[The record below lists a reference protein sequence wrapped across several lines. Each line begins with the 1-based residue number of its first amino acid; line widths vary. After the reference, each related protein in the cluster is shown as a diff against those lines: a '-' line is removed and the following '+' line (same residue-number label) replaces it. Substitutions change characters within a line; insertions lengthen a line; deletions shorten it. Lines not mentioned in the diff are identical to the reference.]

1 MLNATE
7 FGELLELIYTAA
19 ETPEVWGE
27 FLDRS
32 AIFIGARSCNLM
44 LFDRDDLQLSLAVTA
59 QIDPKLAVEMREWGA
74 RDIWIQNSM
83 NTSGWNRPGL
93 VIASQEV
100 VADDVVL
107 KSEYY
112 NEYLIK
118 IGISQTVACLLF
130 SDPHTASTLNYYYSP
145 AAGLRTPE
153 QMELARRL
161 TPHVQRALRL
171 HQRLGGMATTQ
182 AALTGSLDSLGSGF
196 VLMNERGRILFMNRA
211 AETMLQR
218 QDGLRQH
225 DGRLAANSRH
235 EDAALQASVSAA
247 ARTTTGTGFSSG
259 GLVRVTRPSG
269 KASYTVTIMPVSP
282 HGQLLEKQKAK
293 VVALLTDPES
303 IPIPGAMLLRGLFDL
318 TAAESA
324 VAQFLMQGLDRQE
337 IADRLS
343 VSLNTVRT
351 HLRNLFSKTATSS
364 QAKLVRLLLVTTR
377 TVPDL
382 ARMAL

>member
-1 MLNATE
+1 M
-7 FGELLELIYTAA
+7 
-19 ETPEVWGE
+19 
-27 FLDRS
+27 
-32 AIFIGARSCNLM
+32 
-44 LFDRDDLQLSLAVTA
+44 RD
-59 QIDPKLAVEMREWGA
+59 WGA
-74 RDIWIQNSM
+74 RDIWIQNSI
-83 NTSGWNRPGL
+83 NTSRWSRPGL
-93 VIASQEV
+93 VVASQEV
-100 VADDVVL
+100 VADNVVL
-107 KSEYY
+107 KSESD
-112 NEYLIK
+112 EYLIR
-118 IGISQTVACLLF
+118 IGISQTVGCLLF
-130 SDPHTASTLNYYYSP
+130 SDPHTASSLNYYYSP
-145 AAGLRTPE
+145 EAGLRTPE
-153 QMELARRL
+153 QMELARCL

-196 VLMNERGRILFMNRA
+196 ILMNERGRIVFMNRA

-235 EDAALQASVSAA
+235 EEAALQASVSAA

-282 HGQLLEKQKAK
+282 RGQLLGKHKAK

-318 TAAESA
+318 TAAESE
-324 VAQFLMQGLDRQE
+324 VAQLLMQALDRQE

-364 QAKLVRLLLVTTR
+364 HAKLVRLLLLATR

-382 ARMAL
+382 T